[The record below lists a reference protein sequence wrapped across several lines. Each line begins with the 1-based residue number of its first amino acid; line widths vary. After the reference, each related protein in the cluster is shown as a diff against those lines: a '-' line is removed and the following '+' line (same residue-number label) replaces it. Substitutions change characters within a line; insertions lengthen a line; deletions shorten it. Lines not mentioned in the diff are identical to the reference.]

1 MTKKVSADFIKEH
14 IVAVLLI
21 LFMAIVY
28 IYNMFT
34 NKPWYDELYTYYFF
48 ISRGPIYAAIHWPV
62 PNNHVGYSVVS
73 AFLDYLG
80 SPYIGLRGVSV
91 IAAVANLVL
100 VYKLAIKFMNKWF
113 ATAAMALYAGTYLC
127 FRLAFQGRGY
137 TLSTTCLLVA
147 ILAVYRIALGD
158 CRIRN
163 NVFFAAAL
171 TFGLYIVPS
180 SIYWV
185 MPVCITGGLYLL
197 VQKRYRDLWKLV
209 LSGVIAAFATLFLY
223 LLIWL
228 AIGAN
233 LLSKDASSAFYGISQ
248 VKIILKA
255 PFAAAGTGIDYML
268 ATPYIQSIDR
278 LECIKTMPEYFIS
291 LFGNFYDKA
300 GMLIFV
306 LYLVVMILSIVIT
319 VLKIM
324 RKNNPFLALF
334 VSCGMVLVPV
344 MLMIQSVHPYL
355 RVLSF
360 LAVFLALGF
369 TYCIHEGLELFSQD
383 CLVKKAGLCAA
394 CVTILLTVFSCVSPF
409 YRAPLASREN
419 EIADVLAQMDDPKGI
434 DNIFYLDD
442 FQKYVIKFYYNTT
455 PNEVYTLEAADYV
468 IACPEFTDS
477 QNEVPEWPVLYGYSP
492 EMIAYVQ
499 NNMTV
504 VAQKDSYAIYKR
516 NK

>member
-14 IVAVLLI
+14 LLAVVLI
-21 LFMAIVY
+21 LFMAVMY

-80 SPYIGLRGVSV
+80 NPYIGLRGVSV
-91 IAAVANLVL
+91 IAAIINLVL

-113 ATAAMALYAGTYLC
+113 ATAAMALFAGTFLC

-147 ILAVYRIALGD
+147 ILAVYRITLGD
-158 CRIRN
+158 RRIRN
-163 NVFFAAAL
+163 NFFFAAAL

-185 MPVCITGGLYLL
+185 IPVCITGGLYLL
-197 VQKRYRDLWKLV
+197 TQKRYRDLWKLV
-209 LSGVIAAFATLFLY
+209 LSGIIAAFATLFLY
-223 LLIWL
+223 MLIWL

-233 LLSKDASSAFYGISQ
+233 LLSKDASSSFFGISQ

-278 LECIKTMPEYFIS
+278 LECIRTMPEYFIS
-291 LFGNFYDKA
+291 LFGNFYDRA
-300 GMLIFV
+300 GILIFAV
-306 LYLVVMILSIVIT
+306 YLLVMIISIVIT
-319 VLKIM
+319 IFKIK
-324 RKNNPFLALF
+324 RNNNAFLALF
-334 VSCGMVLVPV
+334 ISCGTVLVPV
-344 MLMIQSVHPYL
+344 MLIVQSVHPYL

-369 TYCIHEGLELFSQD
+369 IYCIHEGLLLFSRNNLLRIVGICTA
-383 CLVKKAGLCAA
+383 CLA
-394 CVTILLTVFSCVSPF
+394 IILTVLSCVSPF
-409 YRAPLASREN
+409 YRGPLATREN
-419 EIADVLAQMDDPKGI
+419 EIADALALMDDPKSI

-442 FQKYVIKFYYNTT
+442 FQKYVIKFYYDTT

-468 IACPEFTDS
+468 IACPEFTDP
-477 QNEVPEWPVLYGYSP
+477 QNEIPQWPVLYGYSS
-492 EMIAYVQ
+492 EMIEYVQ
-499 NNMTV
+499 NNMSV
-504 VAQKDSYAIYKR
+504 VEQTDDYTIYHK
-516 NK
+516 K